1 MFYVYLQIHTGD
13 SSVETNPRERASVA
27 LTHNAPNLSRNNY
40 LNRGR
45 SPRRPTR
52 RENQEG
58 RFDTTEVWSPSRARR
73 HHGVFSEALQTSGL
87 ARSETEISGSNVP
100 SSSLASLVSLANR
113 QQTVTDSLSG
123 GQNVSYTSQR
133 TSDTN
138 NAEERIN
145 ITRISKSESHTTQPL
160 SVTSSQGSHCASV
173 SSGQTTSQGGSRGGS
188 SSSRGSAS
196 GDLVSSGIAA
206 ALLGSRV
213 GTTLSIESALRD
225 SHLPSSSSRGDDSS
239 SSGHTTARSDTPS
252 NNDTPS
258 TISTSINSNIS
269 AATQSSSSSIASALL
284 GNSAPPQRRLSSL
297 SANSAPGLVR
307 TESPQDDTVFGVSLR
322 RGLTNNQPSAV
333 FNPNVRSLVTSRP
346 PIRRL
351 SVQATFEPN
360 AAVESALAAA
370 QQQQR
375 RRGRRSSADEEEQG
389 EQGLEEQEGEERSSV
404 WREVLKLLSRLE
416 SVSRRPGQYLILL
429 QYS

>member
-1 MFYVYLQIHTGD
+1 M
-13 SSVETNPRERASVA
+13 ETNPRERASVD
-27 LTHNAPNLSRNNY
+27 LIHNAPNLSRNNY

-58 RFDTTEVWSPSRARR
+58 RFDTTEVWSPSRAR

-123 GQNVSYTSQR
+123 GQNVSYTSQS

-145 ITRISKSESHTTQPL
+145 ITRINKSESHTTQPL

-173 SSGQTTSQGGSRGGS
+173 SSGQTTSHEGSRGGS
-188 SSSRGSAS
+188 SCSRGSAS

-225 SHLPSSSSRGDDSS
+225 GHLPSSSRRDDSS
-239 SSGHTTARSDTPS
+239 SSGHTPS
-252 NNDTPS
+252 NNDTPSYNETPS

-269 AATQSSSSSIASALL
+269 ATTQSSSSSIASALL

-322 RGLTNNQPSAV
+322 QGLTNNQPSAV

-370 QQQQR
+370 QQQQQ
-375 RRGRRSSADEEEQG
+375 RRGRRSSADEEEQPERG
-389 EQGLEEQEGEERSSV
+389 EEEPEGEERSSV
-404 WREVLKLLSRLE
+404 WREVVKLLSRLE

-429 QYS
+429 LHS

>member
-1 MFYVYLQIHTGD
+1 M
-13 SSVETNPRERASVA
+13 ETNPRERASVA

-58 RFDTTEVWSPSRARR
+58 RFDTTEVWSPSRTRR
-73 HHGVFSEALQTSGL
+73 HSVFSEVLQTSGA

-145 ITRISKSESHTTQPL
+145 ITRINKSESHTTQPL

-173 SSGQTTSQGGSRGGS
+173 SSGQTTSHGGSRGGS

-225 SHLPSSSSRGDDSS
+225 GHLPSFSSRSDNSS
-239 SSGHTTARSDTPS
+239 PISNTPSSSDTPS

-269 AATQSSSSSIASALL
+269 ATTQSSSSSIESALL

-370 QQQQR
+370 EQQQRR

-389 EQGLEEQEGEERSSV
+389 VEDQDGEERSSV
-404 WREVLKLLSRLE
+404 WREVVKLLSRLE
-416 SVSRRPGQYLILL
+416 SVSRRPGQYIIILL
-429 QYS
+429 Q

>member
-1 MFYVYLQIHTGD
+1 M
-13 SSVETNPRERASVA
+13 ETNPRERTSID

-58 RFDTTEVWSPSRARR
+58 RFDTTEVWSPSRAR

-123 GQNVSYTSQR
+123 GQNVSYTSQS

-145 ITRISKSESHTTQPL
+145 ITRINKSESHTTQPL

-173 SSGQTTSQGGSRGGS
+173 SSGQTTSHGGSRGGS
-188 SSSRGSAS
+188 SYSRGSAS

-225 SHLPSSSSRGDDSS
+225 GHLPSSSSSRRDNSS
-239 SSGHTTARSDTPS
+239 SNSHTTASSDTPS

-297 SANSAPGLVR
+297 SANSDPGLVR

-360 AAVESALAAA
+360 AAVESAMAAA
-370 QQQQR
+370 QQQQQQR
-375 RRGRRSSADEEEQG
+375 RRGRRSSSDEEEAEHG
-389 EQGLEEQEGEERSSV
+389 VEEQDGEERSSV

-416 SVSRRPGQYLILL
+416 DVSRRPG
-429 QYS
+429 